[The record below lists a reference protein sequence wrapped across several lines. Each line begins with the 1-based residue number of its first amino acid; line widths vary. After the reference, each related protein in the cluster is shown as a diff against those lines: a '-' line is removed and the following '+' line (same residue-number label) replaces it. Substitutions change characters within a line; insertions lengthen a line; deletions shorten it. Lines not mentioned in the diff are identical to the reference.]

1 MLLYF
6 TDHTIKLKYTLYN
19 ILYIISSIHVFM
31 YVLSSSS
38 SGLLIRVIFDLF
50 ACIENM
56 KLKSILCREKII
68 KMISL
73 MEFVMTRVIHALSL

>member
-1 MLLYF
+1 
-6 TDHTIKLKYTLYN
+6 
-19 ILYIISSIHVFM
+19 M

-73 MEFVMTRVIHALSL
+73 MEFVMTRVIHALTLKCIFGSTLRPKATQKTT